1 MTMENLREYLPF
13 HIPIIILQLTLTVAA
28 IVHILRHDNYKV
40 GNKTIWILV
49 SFINTIGPIVYFLFG
64 RGED

>member
-1 MTMENLREYLPF
+1 MTIENLREYLPF
-13 HIPIIILQLTLTVAA
+13 LIPIIILQLALSVAA
-28 IVHILRHDNYKV
+28 IVHVLRHDNYKF
-40 GNKTIWILV
+40 GNRTIWILA

>member
-13 HIPIIILQLTLTVAA
+13 LIPIIILQLTLTIAA
-28 IVHILRHDNYKV
+28 IVHILRHDNYMV

>member
-1 MTMENLREYLPF
+1 MTVENLREYLPF
-13 HIPIIILQLTLTVAA
+13 LIPIIILQLTLTVAA
-28 IVHILRHDNYKV
+28 IIHVLRHDNYKF
-40 GNKTIWILV
+40 GNRTIWILV